1 MNVIGVGLDLVDMVE
16 LEQSL
21 TSPAFKRQV
30 FTEAEI
36 AYCDAKRAPLP
47 SYAGKFAVKEAVMKT
62 LGAGIYHGVWFAQI
76 EVLNNEMGKP
86 YLVLHRAALE
96 RAQAA
101 HITNWHISISHT
113 RHTAAAV
120 VLALATPTSF
130 IP

>member
-1 MNVIGVGLDLVDMVE
+1 MNVIGIGIDMVDLAE
-16 LEQSL
+16 LEHSL

-36 AYCDAKRAPLP
+36 TYCDAKRNPLL

-76 EVLNNEMGKP
+76 EILNDEMGKP
-86 YLVLHRAALE
+86 YPVLYRVALE

-101 HITNWHISISHT
+101 HITGWHISITHT
-113 RHTAAAV
+113 KHTAAAV
-120 VLALATPTSF
+120 VLALGNASPE
-130 IP
+130 